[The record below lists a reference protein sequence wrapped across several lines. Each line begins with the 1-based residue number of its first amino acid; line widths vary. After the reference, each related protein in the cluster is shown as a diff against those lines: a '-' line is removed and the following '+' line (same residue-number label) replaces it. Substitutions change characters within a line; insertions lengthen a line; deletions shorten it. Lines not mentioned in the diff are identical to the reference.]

1 MFRSA
6 PQNPVSSSLE
16 NQNEENKRYKF
27 ILICLTIFLFSACSQ
42 PLPEDKLAY
51 VGEWQSK
58 EMRLVILQDGSV
70 AYNRLKKGGHVSVN
84 GPLKEFVGDDFKVGI
99 WFLTTTFEV
108 SEPPH
113 EVNGSWQMVVDGV
126 RLTRVRE

>member
-1 MFRSA
+1 MKYRF
-6 PQNPVSSSLE
+6 L
-16 NQNEENKRYKF
+16 
-27 ILICLTIFLFSACSQ
+27 LICFMLFLLSACSQ
-42 PLPEDKLAY
+42 PLPEDKLSY

-58 EMRLVILQDGSV
+58 EMGLLILQDGTV
-70 AYNRLKKGGHVSVN
+70 AYKRLKGGVSTSVN

-113 EVNGSWQMVVDGV
+113 KSNDTWQMVVDGV

>member
-1 MFRSA
+1 MKSRF
-6 PQNPVSSSLE
+6 LLIF
-16 NQNEENKRYKF
+16 F
-27 ILICLTIFLFSACSQ
+27 ILSLLTACSQ
-42 PLPEDKLAY
+42 PIPEDKLLY

-58 EMRLVILQDGSV
+58 EMGLLILQDGSV
-70 AYNRLKKGGHVSVN
+70 AYKRLKGGVSTSVN

-113 EVNGSWQMVVDGV
+113 KINGKWQMVVDGV
-126 RLTRVRE
+126 RLARVRE